1 MFSVGESDLLRKA
14 KPARTNGSDLGG
26 WTEAEVEYIRLQANI
41 GQNLADQRAT
51 ESKDELPGIS

>member
-1 MFSVGESDLLRKA
+1 MFSVGESDLLCKA

-26 WTEAEVEYIRLQANI
+26 WTEAAVECICHQTNA
-41 GQNLADQRAT
+41 GQNLTDQRAT